1 MNIIYRIAKYLCFL
15 QNYFYEFRHA
25 NFFIIFS
32 LFYEYGSANGTILP
46 MNAVAGMNFFCR

>member
-1 MNIIYRIAKYLCFL
+1 MFL

-32 LFYEYGSANGTILP
+32 LFYAYGSANGTILP